1 MACRVGS
8 PSHLMTKFDLAW
20 RSLQGTEREGRDACE
35 RHRARLALADY
46 CRPRH
51 DGRNTKMAEST
62 QHKLDRVRAPR
73 VQITYDLE
81 KGDAKEKKELPY
93 VIGVVGDFSGQPEK
107 ELARLKDRKF
117 VGVDRDNFN
126 DVLKAM
132 TPRLETRVENT
143 LKGDGSQLGVEL
155 KFNSLKDFE
164 PENVV
169 KQIEPL
175 RKLLELRQKLS
186 DLR

>member
-1 MACRVGS
+1 
-8 PSHLMTKFDLAW
+8 
-20 RSLQGTEREGRDACE
+20 
-35 RHRARLALADY
+35 
-46 CRPRH
+46 
-51 DGRNTKMAEST
+51 MAEST

-186 DLR
+186 DLRNKMAGNERLEEELQKILESTELLQKIGKETGSSAEETQK

>member
-1 MACRVGS
+1 
-8 PSHLMTKFDLAW
+8 
-20 RSLQGTEREGRDACE
+20 
-35 RHRARLALADY
+35 
-46 CRPRH
+46 
-51 DGRNTKMAEST
+51 MAEST

-81 KGDAKEKKELPY
+81 LGGAVEKKELPY
-93 VIGVVGDFSGQPEK
+93 VIGVVGDFSGQPEN
-107 ELARLKDRKF
+107 ELVRLKDRKF

-132 TPRLETRVENT
+132 TPRVEAKAENT
-143 LKGDGSQLGVEL
+143 LKGDGSQMSVEL

-164 PENVV
+164 PEQVV
-169 KQIEPL
+169 RQIEPL

-186 DLR
+186 DLRNKMAGNEKLEEELQKILQSTELLKQIGQETGAGPEETQK